1 MAKLKSEWQHHY
13 WEENG
18 MPLRARLFA
27 HQPDAARW
35 ISGTPLA
42 SLVNWASGQSALRAM
57 GEAVLGISAERPAPP
72 FARQTFQQ
80 WFAEQRGG
88 RPQPGGDGVAGPRVV
103 LFPDAFNDYHT
114 PEPLRAATQVLQ
126 TMGHRVEVPSE
137 RVGSGRTLLSKGL
150 VPQAQSRALQTVE
163 ALYPYAKDGVPIV
176 GVEPSAILTLRDEF
190 LDLLPGEPRAETV
203 AEVTYT
209 FEEYLD
215 ERVEVGP
222 LDGAGDDRGEVLLH
236 GHCHQKAL
244 IGTEATERVLALAG
258 YDVTA
263 VDAGCCGMAG
273 AFGYE
278 AEHVDVSRE
287 MAELRLAPAVR
298 EARSDTR
305 IAAPGFSC
313 RSQVKDVTGRTA
325 HHPAELLWA
334 ALS

>member
-1 MAKLKSEWQHHY
+1 
-13 WEENG
+13 
-18 MPLRARLFA
+18 
-27 HQPDAARW
+27 
-35 ISGTPLA
+35 
-42 SLVNWASGQSALRAM
+42 
-57 GEAVLGISAERPAPP
+57 
-72 FARQTFQQ
+72 
-80 WFAEQRGG
+80 
-88 RPQPGGDGVAGPRVV
+88 
-103 LFPDAFNDYHT
+103 
-114 PEPLRAATQVLQ
+114 
-126 TMGHRVEVPSE
+126 
-137 RVGSGRTLLSKGL
+137 
-150 VPQAQSRALQTVE
+150 
-163 ALYPYAKDGVPIV
+163 
-176 GVEPSAILTLRDEF
+176 
-190 LDLLPGEPRAETV
+190 
-203 AEVTYT
+203 
-209 FEEYLD
+209 
-215 ERVEVGP
+215 VGP

-244 IGTEATERVLALAG
+244 IGTEATERVLTRAG